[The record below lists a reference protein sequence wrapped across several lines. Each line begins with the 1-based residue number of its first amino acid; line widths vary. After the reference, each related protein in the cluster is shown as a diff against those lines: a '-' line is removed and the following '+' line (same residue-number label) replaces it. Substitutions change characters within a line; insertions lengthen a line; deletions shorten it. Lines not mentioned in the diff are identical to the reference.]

1 MFAIITNLSPRSDK
15 ITAVA
20 IIGCNNNDIL
30 IKGINL
36 LEQLTEF
43 LGLPDGEHNSEDD
56 IQSVTAQVF
65 KYISKTKVQIRI
77 S

>member
-1 MFAIITNLSPRSDK
+1 MATKLFAILTNLSQRSGK

-20 IIGCNNNDIL
+20 KIGCDNNDIL
-30 IKGINL
+30 IKGINFPM
-36 LEQLTEF
+36 EQLTEF

-65 KYISKTKVQIRI
+65 K
-77 S
+77 